1 MIYNEIKNKKN
12 IVDIENI
19 VDLRKNGMKNIL
31 NQPSYKN
38 RDALILQTIS
48 MKTEFFLDFLCVLK

>member
-1 MIYNEIKNKKN
+1 MIFNEIKNKKN

-31 NQPSYKN
+31 NHPSYKN

>member
-1 MIYNEIKNKKN
+1 MIFNEIKNKKN